1 MHRIPSGGFDDV
13 CLGENRSPRP
23 FICDGGRMTM
33 QVPANFTQLL
43 TEWRSGQPQALDRLT
58 PLVYDEL
65 RRLARNYMRGER
77 GGHTLQATAVVH
89 EAFMRLIQANVA
101 LQDRGHFFALA
112 SRLMRRVL
120 VDHAKSRSRI
130 KRNAGIRDAL
140 VQDSSET
147 AALADFDV
155 VALDDALEGLQQM
168 EPRLAQ
174 VIELH
179 YFGGLTYDQIA
190 AALGTSPATV
200 HRDIRLARAWLLNE
214 IGGDR
219 PA

>member
-1 MHRIPSGGFDDV
+1 
-13 CLGENRSPRP
+13 
-23 FICDGGRMTM
+23 M

-43 TEWRSGQPQALDRLT
+43 TEWRSGHPQALERLT
-58 PLVYDEL
+58 PLVYEEL
-65 RRLARNYMRGER
+65 RRLARNYMRAER
-77 GGHTLQATAVVH
+77 GSHTLQATAVVH
-89 EAFMRLIQANVA
+89 EAFLRLIQANVA
-101 LQDRGHFFALA
+101 MQDRGHFFALA

-120 VDHAKSRSRI
+120 VDHAKSRSRL
-130 KRNAGIRDAL
+130 KRNSGARDLGPEDTGEVPAP
-140 VQDSSET
+140 VV
-147 AALADFDV
+147 DFDV

-190 AALGTSPATV
+190 AALAMSAATV

-214 IGGDR
+214 ISGGP

>member
-1 MHRIPSGGFDDV
+1 MQ
-13 CLGENRSPRP
+13 SP
-23 FICDGGRMTM
+23 
-33 QVPANFTQLL
+33 VNFTQLL
-43 TEWRSGQPQALDRLT
+43 TEWRAGHPQALEQLT
-58 PLVYDEL
+58 PLVYEEL
-65 RRLARNYMRGER
+65 RRLARNYMRDER
-77 GGHTLQATAVVH
+77 ESHTLQATAVVH
-89 EAFMRLIQANVA
+89 EAFLRLIQANVA

-130 KRNAGIRDAL
+130 KRNAGVRDLDAEDTGAVL
-140 VQDSSET
+140 PP
-147 AALADFDV
+147 LNFDV
-155 VALDDALEGLQQM
+155 IALDDALEGLQQM

-179 YFGGLTYDQIA
+179 YFCGLTYDQIS
-190 AALGTSPATV
+190 AALNTSAATV

-214 IGGDR
+214 IGGAR

>member
-1 MHRIPSGGFDDV
+1 
-13 CLGENRSPRP
+13 
-23 FICDGGRMTM
+23 M
-33 QVPANFTQLL
+33 QAPANFTQLL
-43 TEWRSGQPQALDRLT
+43 TEWRSGHPQALERLT

-65 RRLARNYMRGER
+65 RRLARNYMRAER
-77 GGHTLQATAVVH
+77 GSHTLQATAVVH
-89 EAFMRLIQANVA
+89 EAFLRLIQANVA

-130 KRNAGIRDAL
+130 KRNSGVRDFVAEDTGEAL
-140 VQDSSET
+140 PT
-147 AALADFDV
+147 TDFDV
-155 VALDDALEGLQQM
+155 IALDDAIEGLQQM

-190 AALGTSPATV
+190 AALSTSPATV

-214 IGGDR
+214 IGGN
-219 PA
+219 

>member
-1 MHRIPSGGFDDV
+1 
-13 CLGENRSPRP
+13 
-23 FICDGGRMTM
+23 MTT

-43 TEWRSGQPQALDRLT
+43 TEWRSGHPQALERLT

-65 RRLARNYMRGER
+65 RRLARNYMRAER
-77 GGHTLQATAVVH
+77 GSHTLQATAVVH
-89 EAFMRLIQANVA
+89 EAFLRLIQGNVA
-101 LQDRGHFFALA
+101 LQDRAHFFALA

-130 KRNAGIRDAL
+130 KRNSGARDLIAEGAGE
-140 VQDSSET
+140 VVPPM
-147 AALADFDV
+147 DFDV

-174 VIELH
+174 VIELY

-190 AALGTSPATV
+190 AALSTSAATV
-200 HRDIRLARAWLLNE
+200 HRDIRLARAWLMNE
-214 IGGDR
+214 IGGVR
-219 PA
+219 PP

>member
-1 MHRIPSGGFDDV
+1 
-13 CLGENRSPRP
+13 
-23 FICDGGRMTM
+23 MTM
-33 QVPANFTQLL
+33 PIPANFTQLL
-43 TEWRSGQPQALDRLT
+43 TEWRSGHPQALDRLT

-77 GGHTLQATAVVH
+77 GSHTLQATAVVH
-89 EAFMRLIQANVA
+89 EAFLRLIQANVA

-130 KRNAGIRDAL
+130 KRNAGGKELIAGDL
-140 VQDSSET
+140 GEISPP
-147 AALADFDV
+147 ADFDV
-155 VALDDALEGLQQM
+155 VALDDALEALQQM

-190 AALGTSPATV
+190 AAVGLSAATV

-214 IGGDR
+214 IGGAR
-219 PA
+219 PQ

>member
-1 MHRIPSGGFDDV
+1 
-13 CLGENRSPRP
+13 
-23 FICDGGRMTM
+23 M

-43 TEWRSGQPQALDRLT
+43 TEWRSGHPQALDRLT

-65 RRLARNYMRGER
+65 RRLARNYMRAER
-77 GGHTLQATAVVH
+77 GSHTLQATAVVH
-89 EAFMRLIQANVA
+89 EAFLRLIQANVA

-120 VDHAKSRSRI
+120 VDHAKTRSRM
-130 KRNAGIRDAL
+130 KRNGGTKDPVSDDAP
-140 VQDSSET
+140 ET
-147 AALADFDV
+147 APLVDFDV
-155 VALDDALEGLQQM
+155 IALDDALEGLQQM

-190 AALGTSPATV
+190 AAVGASPATV

-214 IGGDR
+214 IGGAR

>member
-1 MHRIPSGGFDDV
+1 
-13 CLGENRSPRP
+13 
-23 FICDGGRMTM
+23 M
-33 QVPANFTQLL
+33 QVPTNFTQLL
-43 TEWRSGQPQALDRLT
+43 TEWRSGHPQALDRLT

-65 RRLARNYMRGER
+65 RRLARNYMRAER
-77 GGHTLQATAVVH
+77 GSHTLQATAVVH
-89 EAFMRLIQANVA
+89 EAFVRLIQANVA
-101 LQDRGHFFALA
+101 LQDRCHFFALA

-120 VDHAKSRSRI
+120 VDHAKSRSRL
-130 KRNAGIRDAL
+130 KRNAGIRDVVAH
-140 VQDSSET
+140 DTGET

-190 AALGTSPATV
+190 ASLGTSPATV

-214 IGGDR
+214 IGDR
-219 PA
+219 SP

>member
-1 MHRIPSGGFDDV
+1 MSVGMP
-13 CLGENRSPRP
+13 
-23 FICDGGRMTM
+23 
-33 QVPANFTQLL
+33 VPTNFTQLL
-43 TEWRSGQPQALDRLT
+43 SEWRSGHPQALDRLT

-89 EAFMRLIQANVA
+89 EAFLRLIQANVA
-101 LQDRGHFFALA
+101 LQDRAHFFALA

-120 VDHAKSRSRI
+120 VDHAKSRSRL
-130 KRNAGIRDAL
+130 KRSTRPGEPQPGGL
-140 VQDSSET
+140 ET
-147 AALADFDV
+147 GPGSNLDV
-155 VALDDALEGLQQM
+155 IGLDDALESLLKL

-174 VIELH
+174 VVELH

-190 AALGTSPATV
+190 EACGASTATV

-214 IGGDR
+214 IDAGR
-219 PA
+219 KP

>member
-1 MHRIPSGGFDDV
+1 
-13 CLGENRSPRP
+13 
-23 FICDGGRMTM
+23 M

-43 TEWRSGQPQALDRLT
+43 TEWRSGHPQALDRLT

-65 RRLARNYMRGER
+65 RRLARNYMRAER
-77 GGHTLQATAVVH
+77 GSHTLQATAVVH
-89 EAFMRLIQANVA
+89 EAFLRLIQANVA

-120 VDHAKSRSRI
+120 VDHAKSRSRL
-130 KRNAGIRDAL
+130 KRNVGPRDPVVNDAR
-140 VQDSSET
+140 ET
-147 AALADFDV
+147 PPPMDFDV
-155 VALDDALEGLQQM
+155 IALDDALEGLQQL

-179 YFGGLTYDQIA
+179 YFGGLTYDQVA
-190 AALGTSPATV
+190 AAVGASAATV

-214 IGGDR
+214 IGGTR

>member
-1 MHRIPSGGFDDV
+1 
-13 CLGENRSPRP
+13 
-23 FICDGGRMTM
+23 MTDKTAM

-43 TEWRSGQPQALDRLT
+43 TDWRSGRPEALERLT
-58 PLVYDEL
+58 PLVYEEL
-65 RRLARNYMRGER
+65 RRLARSYMRTER

-89 EAFMRLIQANVA
+89 EAFLRLVQANVA
-101 LQDRGHFFALA
+101 LHDRTHFFALA

-120 VDHAKSRSRI
+120 VDHAKSRSRL
-130 KRNAGIRDAL
+130 KRNAGERVL
-140 VQDSSET
+140 GT
-147 AALADFDV
+147 TRTHAAPAENFDV
-155 VALDDALEGLQQM
+155 VALDDALQSLMQL

-190 AALGTSPATV
+190 VAAGISTATV
-200 HRDIRLARAWLLNE
+200 HRDLRLARAWLLTE
-214 IGGDR
+214 IGAGD

>member
-1 MHRIPSGGFDDV
+1 MLKGKPDAAGKTSV
-13 CLGENRSPRP
+13 WAEST
-23 FICDGGRMTM
+23 TM

-65 RRLARNYMRGER
+65 RRLARNYMRAER
-77 GGHTLQATAVVH
+77 GSHTLQATAVVH
-89 EAFMRLIQANVA
+89 EAFLRLIQANVA

-120 VDHAKSRSRI
+120 VDHAKSRSRL
-130 KRNAGIRDAL
+130 KRNVAPRDPVVNDAR
-140 VQDSSET
+140 EPPPPM
-147 AALADFDV
+147 DFDV
-155 VALDDALEGLQQM
+155 IALDDALEGLQQM

-179 YFGGLTYDQIA
+179 YFGGLTYDQVA
-190 AALGTSPATV
+190 AAVGASAATV

-214 IGGDR
+214 IGGTR

>member
-1 MHRIPSGGFDDV
+1 
-13 CLGENRSPRP
+13 
-23 FICDGGRMTM
+23 M

-43 TEWRSGQPQALDRLT
+43 TDWRDGNPQALERLT

-65 RRLARNYMRGER
+65 RRLARNYMRSER

-89 EAFMRLIQANVA
+89 EAFLRLIQGNVA
-101 LQDRGHFFALA
+101 LQDRAHFFALA

-120 VDHAKSRSRI
+120 VDHAKSRGRL
-130 KRNAGIRDAL
+130 KRGVPQDDESPQEDSVPQVAG
-140 VQDSSET
+140 
-147 AALADFDV
+147 FDV
-155 VALDDALEGLQQM
+155 INLDDALQSLQQL

-190 AALGTSPATV
+190 AAAGASTATV
-200 HRDIRLARAWLLNE
+200 HRDIRLARAWLLHE
-214 IGGDR
+214 IAGNSKE
-219 PA
+219 

>member
-1 MHRIPSGGFDDV
+1 
-13 CLGENRSPRP
+13 
-23 FICDGGRMTM
+23 M

-43 TEWRSGQPQALDRLT
+43 TEWRSGHPQALDRLT
-58 PLVYDEL
+58 PLVYEEL
-65 RRLARNYMRGER
+65 RRLARNYMRAER
-77 GGHTLQATAVVH
+77 GSHTLQATAVVH
-89 EAFMRLIQANVA
+89 EAFLRLIQANVA
-101 LQDRGHFFALA
+101 LQDRAHFFALA

-120 VDHAKSRSRI
+120 VDHAKSRSRM
-130 KRNAGIRDAL
+130 KRNVGARDP
-140 VQDSSET
+140 VPEDGHET
-147 AALADFDV
+147 LPPMDFDV
-155 VALDDALEGLQQM
+155 IALDDALEGLQQM

-190 AALGTSPATV
+190 AAVGASAATV

-214 IGGDR
+214 IGGTR

>member
-1 MHRIPSGGFDDV
+1 MLRGKPDSAGKIFRD
-13 CLGENRSPRP
+13 GERT
-23 FICDGGRMTM
+23 TM

-43 TEWRSGQPQALDRLT
+43 TEWRSGHPQALDRLT

-65 RRLARNYMRGER
+65 RRLARNYMRAER
-77 GGHTLQATAVVH
+77 GSHTLQATAVVH
-89 EAFMRLIQANVA
+89 EAFLRLIQTNVA

-130 KRNAGIRDAL
+130 KRNAAARDFIAEDTGAIL
-140 VQDSSET
+140 PP
-147 AALADFDV
+147 LDFDV

-190 AALGTSPATV
+190 AAVGTSAATV

-214 IGGDR
+214 IDGCQS
-219 PA
+219 A

>member
-1 MHRIPSGGFDDV
+1 
-13 CLGENRSPRP
+13 
-23 FICDGGRMTM
+23 M

-43 TEWRSGQPQALDRLT
+43 TEWRSGHPQALDRLT

-65 RRLARNYMRGER
+65 RRLARNYMRAER
-77 GGHTLQATAVVH
+77 GSHTLQATAVVH
-89 EAFMRLIQANVA
+89 EAFLRLIQANVA

-120 VDHAKSRSRI
+120 VDHAKSRSRV
-130 KRNAGIRDAL
+130 KRNAGIRDFASDAISDAL
-140 VQDSSET
+140 PAV
-147 AALADFDV
+147 DFDV

-179 YFGGLTYDQIA
+179 YFGGMTYDQIA
-190 AALGTSPATV
+190 TAVGASAATV

-214 IGGDR
+214 IGGAR
-219 PA
+219 TA